1 VREQVSRESYRPG
14 DRVQAYVLDVQ
25 RNTRGPQIVLS
36 RTSPGLLI
44 KLFEM
49 EVPEIYEG
57 IVRIETAAREPGSR
71 AKIAVSS
78 RDPTSTRSAP
88 ASA

>member
-1 VREQVSRESYRPG
+1 M
-14 DRVQAYVLDVQ
+14 Q
-25 RNTRGPQIVLS
+25 RNARGPQVVLS

-57 IVRIETAAREPGSR
+57 IVRIETAAREPEVGR
-71 AKIAVSS
+71 KLRCRVVILM
-78 RDPTSTRSAP
+78 STLWVLVLV
-88 ASA
+88 